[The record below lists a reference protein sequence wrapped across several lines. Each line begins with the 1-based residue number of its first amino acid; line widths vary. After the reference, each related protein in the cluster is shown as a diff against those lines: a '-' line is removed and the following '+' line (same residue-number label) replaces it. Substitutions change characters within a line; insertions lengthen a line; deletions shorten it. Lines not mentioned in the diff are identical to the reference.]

1 MLFRAFRS
9 GHGAKTS
16 LARQLVSQTAC
27 EAMLCKNNQPVRHFC
42 VKSAN
47 PHGCDVYFGK
57 NGQNQTQSEHTLRH
71 FWPLALKSAVRYARR
86 LGSGLRGGP
95 SGPTNLRRPV
105 GLPPRFVFK
114 NAPRASGED
123 RCAISRCRFFDR
135 CRVQRLTHRF
145 SFVHKTSGPPNLRR
159 YLGGSLRGGICGRV
173 LDGPVLNRT
182 APCFQ
187 SETEGVV
194 SSRGLLLG
202 GRHVVHVSPS
212 LGCRQS
218 RALVGERLGR
228 ADSSHRRQRRPFG
241 CATSPY
247 SSTMAPQS
255 VGCPILSQS
264 WCLKLV
270 FFCKNAVRISHP
282 FFWPRFRGRL

>member
-1 MLFRAFRS
+1 MLGGLVRA
-9 GHGAKTS
+9 
-16 LARQLVSQTAC
+16 
-27 EAMLCKNNQPVRHFC
+27 
-42 VKSAN
+42 SA
-47 PHGCDVYFGK
+47 
-57 NGQNQTQSEHTLRH
+57 
-71 FWPLALKSAVRYARR
+71 
-86 LGSGLRGGP
+86 GGP
-95 SGPTNLRRPV
+95 LDLQTCAAQSVCHPV
-105 GLPPRFVFK
+105 LFSKTLPEPPGRIGVPFRGAV
-114 NAPRASGED
+114 
-123 RCAISRCRFFDR
+123 FFDR

-264 WCLKLV
+264 WCLKFV
-270 FFCKNAVRISHP
+270 FFFVKTRSGFRTHFLATIS
-282 FFWPRFRGRL
+282 WPIIGPLLVLKEQPGVWTRL